1 MTDSGANNL
10 YGKRIN
16 KKKSVSR
23 KMLKSKISKAKTEP
37 QEGRENGLT
46 ADISIAT
53 CKQDVS
59 EFTG

>member
-1 MTDSGANNL
+1 
-10 YGKRIN
+10 
-16 KKKSVSR
+16 
-23 KMLKSKISKAKTEP
+23 MLKSKISKAKTEP